1 MKTPRPLTILLS
13 LSAVVAL
20 SVSSV
25 NSVRAGNP
33 PAAKPAAKPADVE
46 PPIPKSVFTIPTTA
60 GSARDPFFPSRI
72 IQAEVAKP
80 TTNTTTRSVSL
91 SCLVLKGLSGTPS
104 RPLAMVNGRTM
115 ERGED
120 AEIVTDC
127 GRLLVHC
134 VDITTN
140 SAIVE
145 VGGERREL
153 RLRSDF

>member
-1 MKTPRPLTILLS
+1 MKTPRHLTIVLS
-13 LSAVVAL
+13 LALVAL
-20 SVSSV
+20 SAATAYSAPS
-25 NSVRAGNP
+25 AKTAP
-33 PAAKPAAKPADVE
+33 AKPAEVE
-46 PPIPKSVFTIPTTA
+46 PPVPQSVFTIPATS
-60 GSARDPFFPSRI
+60 GVARDPFYPSRI

-80 TTNTTTRSVSL
+80 TTNAAAARMSSL
-91 SCLVLKGLSGTPS
+91 GCLVLKGLSGTPS
-104 RPLAMVNGRTM
+104 NPLAMVNGRTM
-115 ERGED
+115 ARGED